1 MENSDA
7 QGEEEEG
14 ERAVDDFLRDFWA
27 EIRAFRKYFSWNAFI
42 EAVLLKFFLPLNDI
56 ISDFLLAE
64 KFHNIIRDPNINRW
78 VTFFSYYFISCP
90 GLMFLLSNLHMFR
103 FSPNRTNSFK
113 SVIVSFVL
121 MVCVLC
127 LEVVFIQHAHEKIL
141 FPAAI
146 LVSTC
151 ILILGTMEIVFHGPM
166 MRKLS
171 NLVASYEGRFE
182 AAPQLLLH
190 VILLMTLDGNDG
202 VDGDENVEQYF
213 EYLDIYGLLTSLAML
228 GKDLTENILLNGT
241 QDYQHKPFT
250 SKLMMMGKFL
260 PVVLLTTIFR
270 LGSLALAIHHI
281 FILQTGSLIVALK
294 LFLLLPPALTIMYFS
309 KLTNK
314 IPELTVVD
322 SFLGIVGEL
331 SSFIIWGKLGWDR
344 SRWINLWFTLY
355 FGFLY
360 GSYCVWTVFN
370 PPHKNADLYAIF
382 FLCCGWFAFP
392 LFISQIFIGS
402 SSEGTETQEN
412 RDNFNI
418 SLI

>member
-1 MENSDA
+1 MENSDP
-7 QGEEEEG
+7 QGEEEG
-14 ERAVDDFLRDFWA
+14 ERRDLWDLWREFWA
-27 EIRAFRKYFSWNAFI
+27 EAKAFRKYFSWNAYI

-56 ISDFLLAE
+56 ISDFLIAE
-64 KFHNIIRDPNINRW
+64 KFHNTIKHPTINRW
-78 VTFFSYYFISCP
+78 ATFFSYYFIACP
-90 GLMFLLSNLHMFR
+90 GLMFLLSNHHMFCFR
-103 FSPNRTNSFK
+103 LGHDRTSSCK
-113 SVIVSFVL
+113 SVILSFVL

-127 LEVVFIQHAHEKIL
+127 LEGLLMQYVHERIL
-141 FPAAI
+141 FPAAV

-151 ILILGTMEIVFHGPM
+151 ILVLGTMELIFHGPY
-166 MRKLS
+166 MRKLG
-171 NLVASYEGRFE
+171 NLVAGYEGRFE
-182 AAPQLLLH
+182 SAPQLLLH
-190 VILLMTLDGNDG
+190 VILIMTRDNRE
-202 VDGDENVEQYF
+202 DEIEAEYY
-213 EYLDIYGLLTSLAML
+213 EYLDIYGLLTSIAML

-250 SKLMMMGKFL
+250 SKLVMMGKFL
-260 PVVLLTTIFR
+260 PVVLLTSIFR

-281 FILQTGSLIVALK
+281 FILKSGSLIIALK
-294 LFLLLPPALTIMYFS
+294 LTLILPPALTIMYFS

-344 SRWINLWFTLY
+344 SRCINLWFTLY

-360 GSYCVWTVFN
+360 GSYCVWIVFN

-382 FLCCGWFAFP
+382 ILCCGWLAFP
-392 LFISQIFIGS
+392 LFISQIFICS
-402 SSEGTETQEN
+402 SGEWQETQEH
-412 RDNFNI
+412 RDTFNI